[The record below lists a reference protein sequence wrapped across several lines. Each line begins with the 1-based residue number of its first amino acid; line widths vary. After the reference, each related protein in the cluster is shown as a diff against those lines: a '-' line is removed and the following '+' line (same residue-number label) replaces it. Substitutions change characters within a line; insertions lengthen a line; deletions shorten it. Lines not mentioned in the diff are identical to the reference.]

1 MTEVKRATK
10 ELLNSPLLAESL
22 NPQLIELFIYNQSL
36 GSIVNCILLDDLAV
50 GYCLYSIE
58 NNSLS
63 ININSRFQNQ
73 GLGYILG
80 TKTVED
86 VFNQNKSEKIEITTL
101 IGRPSNALALKMG
114 FKEISRTEKEV
125 FYKLSKSEFL
135 NII

>member
-10 ELLNSPLLAESL
+10 ELLNSQLLAESL

-36 GSIVNCILLDDLAV
+36 GSIVNCILLDDMAV
-50 GYCLYSIE
+50 GYCLYSIK

-80 TKTVED
+80 TKTVQD
-86 VFNQNKSEKIEITTL
+86 VFNKNKSEKIEITTL